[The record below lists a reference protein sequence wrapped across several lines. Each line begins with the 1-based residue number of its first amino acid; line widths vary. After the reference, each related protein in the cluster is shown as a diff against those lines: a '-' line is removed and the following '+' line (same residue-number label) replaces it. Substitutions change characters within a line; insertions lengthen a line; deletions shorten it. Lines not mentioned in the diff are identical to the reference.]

1 MSEERLRVLKL
12 LEEGKISADQAAR
25 LIQALGRERRPG
37 FDLPEPPTPPE
48 PPFCVPGRRHF
59 RVQMRE
65 LDRIPDIVAGAV
77 SSAIRSV
84 DFDEDEGKR
93 EFVGATGLFL
103 KTVSGDVTVK
113 GWDKDSI
120 SLDQS
125 DAMTKVR
132 QRGDQVMVRAIS
144 GDTEAM
150 VPLTSRLELV
160 SVSGDVNVSGVS
172 GEFGLK
178 SVSGDVELAEFSGKA
193 RIELVSGDL
202 EMEDVSGEFEV
213 DSKSGDINI
222 EPSGQL
228 SGSVRSK
235 SGDIDIEIGPD
246 ADLVLEMDIEEEG
259 EIRAELGFDHEVV
272 EQGERT
278 LKLRIGPGG
287 KTLKLHTQKGDI
299 TVSPK

>member
-25 LIQALGRERRPG
+25 LIQALGREPKPG
-37 FDLPEPPTPPE
+37 FDIPEPPE
-48 PPFCVPGRRHF
+48 PPFCGPVGRRHF

-84 DFDEDEGKR
+84 EFGDEDGKR
-93 EFVGATGLFL
+93 EFAGAAGLFL

-113 GWDKDSI
+113 AWDKDVI
-120 SLDQS
+120 SLTEA
-125 DAMTKVR
+125 DALTKVR

-144 GDTEAM
+144 GDVAAR
-150 VPLTSRLELV
+150 VPANCRLELV
-160 SVSGDVNVSGVS
+160 LVSGDVEVAGVS

-178 SVSGDVELAEFSGKA
+178 SVSGDVDVSDYSGKA

-202 EMEDVSGEFEV
+202 DMDRVSGEFEI
-213 DSKSGDINI
+213 DTKSGDVSIS
-222 EPSGQL
+222 PAGQL
-228 SGSVRSK
+228 SGSVKSN
-235 SGDIDIEIGPD
+235 SGDIALSLGPD
-246 ADLVLEMDIEEEG
+246 SDLMLEMDIEKEG
-259 EIRAELGFDHEVV
+259 EIRADIGFEHEVV

-278 LKLRIGPGG
+278 LKLRIGSGAR
-287 KTLKLHTQKGDI
+287 TLRLHTHKGDI
-299 TVSPK
+299 TVSSE